1 MKKEVIEI
9 EVKWNGKDEVK
20 TNLKDIGSVIQE
32 QKDITIE
39 FEKELRRLE
48 EQLSKTSKG
57 NLATQKS
64 IKGQIDNVKDAL
76 KDQRIALKDLGN
88 QQSKAV
94 VSNDLTAKSVA
105 RNYGAIQLLDQVTGG
120 MATQFRSA
128 YDASKLFNLSL
139 KGMKSALIAT
149 GIGALVVALGAIVA
163 YWDDIV
169 AFIDNANGKLQKQI
183 ELQKSVKSQLEGQ
196 LSIIK
201 EREVLLELQGKSTT
215 KNREEQK
222 EILKTLLIQND
233 AVIEK
238 LKLQLEVNK
247 QKGKELSTSQK
258 ILGFITGQRF
268 GITKL
273 TEEEKKAIKD
283 TSDALNEATIKS
295 IKLKEDLIK
304 INKPTSK
311 NKKAIDDAFSFEQE
325 LLRLQEQQILLDEN
339 TQEYRD
345 LQLEKLQL
353 YKDEEERI
361 ETDAEGTRLVNAKK
375 AQDAKIKITKLEKE
389 NQLKLYQAIG
399 DGLGQLSDILGKE
412 TATGK
417 GIAVAGALINT
428 YAAIS
433 GQLQAFSKVPI
444 PGYAIAQAVVTG
456 LSGFAAVKN
465 IMSVKVPNASED
477 GSVAIPQFQP
487 PQAAPTQAQSPSFNI
502 VGSSGTNQL
511 ATAIGSQTQQ
521 PIQAY
526 VVSNDITS
534 AQSLDRNIV
543 ESSSLG

>member
-1 MKKEVIEI
+1 MAIEKVITIKVNNEGA
-9 EVKWNGKDEVK
+9 VKSTKD
-20 TNLKDIGSVIQE
+20 LSGVIQE

-48 EQLSKTSKG
+48 LQLAKTSKG
-57 NLATQKS
+57 NLQAQKS

-88 QQSKAV
+88 QQRKAV
-94 VSNDLTAKSVA
+94 VSNDLTTKSVA

-149 GIGALVVALGAIVA
+149 GIGALVVALGTIVA

-169 AFIDNANGKLQKQI
+169 AFIDNANGKLEKQI
-183 ELQKSVKSQLEGQ
+183 ELQKSVKSQLEGR

-215 KNREEQK
+215 KNKEEQ
-222 EILKTLLIQND
+222 EGILKTLLIEND
-233 AVIEK
+233 ALIEK

-268 GITKL
+268 GTTKL

-304 INKPTSK
+304 IKKPTSE
-311 NKKAIDDAFSFEQE
+311 NQKAIDEQ
-325 LLRLQEQQILLDEN
+325 
-339 TQEYRD
+339 
-345 LQLEKLQL
+345 
-353 YKDEEERI
+353 
-361 ETDAEGTRLVNAKK
+361 K
-375 AQDAKIKITKLEKE
+375 A
-389 NQLKLYQAIG
+389 
-399 DGLGQLSDILGKE
+399 
-412 TATGK
+412 
-417 GIAVAGALINT
+417 
-428 YAAIS
+428 
-433 GQLQAFSKVPI
+433 
-444 PGYAIAQAVVTG
+444 
-456 LSGFAAVKN
+456 
-465 IMSVKVPNASED
+465 
-477 GSVAIPQFQP
+477 
-487 PQAAPTQAQSPSFNI
+487 
-502 VGSSGTNQL
+502 
-511 ATAIGSQTQQ
+511 
-521 PIQAY
+521 
-526 VVSNDITS
+526 
-534 AQSLDRNIV
+534 
-543 ESSSLG
+543 

>member
-1 MKKEVIEI
+1 
-9 EVKWNGKDEVK
+9 
-20 TNLKDIGSVIQE
+20 
-32 QKDITIE
+32 
-39 FEKELRRLE
+39 
-48 EQLSKTSKG
+48 
-57 NLATQKS
+57 
-64 IKGQIDNVKDAL
+64 
-76 KDQRIALKDLGN
+76 
-88 QQSKAV
+88 
-94 VSNDLTAKSVA
+94 
-105 RNYGAIQLLDQVTGG
+105 
-120 MATQFRSA
+120 
-128 YDASKLFNLSL
+128 
-139 KGMKSALIAT
+139 
-149 GIGALVVALGAIVA
+149 
-163 YWDDIV
+163 
-169 AFIDNANGKLQKQI
+169 
-183 ELQKSVKSQLEGQ
+183 
-196 LSIIK
+196 
-201 EREVLLELQGKSTT
+201 
-215 KNREEQK
+215 
-222 EILKTLLIQND
+222 
-233 AVIEK
+233 
-238 LKLQLEVNK
+238 
-247 QKGKELSTSQK
+247 
-258 ILGFITGQRF
+258 
-268 GITKL
+268 
-273 TEEEKKAIKD
+273 
-283 TSDALNEATIKS
+283 
-295 IKLKEDLIK
+295 
-304 INKPTSK
+304 
-311 NKKAIDDAFSFEQE
+311 
-325 LLRLQEQQILLDEN
+325 LRLQEQQILLDEN

-361 ETDAEGTRLVNAKK
+361 EMEAEGTRLVNAKK

-412 TATGK
+412 TAAGK